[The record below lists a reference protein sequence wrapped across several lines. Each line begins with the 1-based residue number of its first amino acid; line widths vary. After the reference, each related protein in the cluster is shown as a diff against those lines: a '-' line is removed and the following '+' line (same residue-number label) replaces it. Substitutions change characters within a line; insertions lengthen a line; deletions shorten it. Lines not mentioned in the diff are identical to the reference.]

1 MKLKSDADIE
11 RVARIIEADVGHSI
25 ESIRDALKDVRDS
38 NTSSIQSREK
48 ILVRTARAKTDLS

>member
-48 ILVRTARAKTDLS
+48 F